1 MGSDGERSL
10 AGMEFHPEHS
20 PMFGIFFGILCLVAF
35 VAVWRGRFSRG
46 CYGGYGYGRGFGR
59 RRHFA
64 RGGYF
69 GLYRLFEELD
79 TSPGQEK
86 AIRSALDE
94 LRQSLTSLRPRLK
107 ETRHNVA
114 AAFSNDAFD
123 PSAVERALDAPLQ
136 DVSHGRGALVA
147 AIGKVHEALD
157 SDQRRRL
164 ARFVESLPYY
174 GHAF

>member
-1 MGSDGERSL
+1 
-10 AGMEFHPEHS
+10 
-20 PMFGIFFGILCLVAF
+20 MFGIFFGILCLVAF
-35 VAVWRGRFSRG
+35 VAVWRGRFRRG
-46 CYGGYGYGRGFGR
+46 CHGGYGYGRRFGR
-59 RRHFA
+59 GGRFM

-94 LRQSLTSLRPRLK
+94 LRQSLMALRPRLK
-107 ETRHNVA
+107 ETRHSVA
-114 AAFSNDAFD
+114 AAFANDAFD
-123 PSAVERALDAPLQ
+123 ADAVSRALDAPLE
-136 DVSHGRGALVA
+136 DVSQGRGALVSA
-147 AIGKVHEALD
+147 VAKIHEALD

-164 ARFVESLPYY
+164 ARFVEALPY